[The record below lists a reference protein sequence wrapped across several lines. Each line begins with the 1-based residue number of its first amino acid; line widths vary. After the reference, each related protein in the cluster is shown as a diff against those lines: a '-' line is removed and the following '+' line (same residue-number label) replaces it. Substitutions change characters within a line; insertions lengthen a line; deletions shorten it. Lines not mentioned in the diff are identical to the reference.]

1 MTANPHRLLLVD
13 DDPTCLEL
21 LCAYFESADYR
32 VETAHNGLEAR
43 DLIYQHPADYF
54 SAYVLDYHMPGLDGI
69 SLLQELKSSHHYQMV
84 PAIMQTSADSAED
97 IQRGIE
103 AGAFYY
109 LLKPFSKN
117 HLLSLVETAVNGYAT
132 YQKLQRD
139 SLRLA
144 ATFPHSLQLLQQAK
158 FRFRTLTEARQLS
171 QMVSLLTPEPQKTA
185 IGLFEIMVN
194 AIEHGNLGIG
204 YAEKTRLMA
213 SNALQDEIERRQ
225 ALPENAHKYA
235 EMEIER
241 HADRIDISIQ
251 DQGAGFDYQPYLE
264 FSLERAMDN
273 HGRGLM
279 MANKL
284 SFDRLQFANGGSRV
298 YCTIQL

>member
-1 MTANPHRLLLVD
+1 MTESTHRLLLVD
-13 DDPTCLEL
+13 DDPTCLAL
-21 LCAYFESADYR
+21 LCAYFESANYQ
-32 VETAHNGLEAR
+32 VETARNGIEAR
-43 DLIYQHPADYF
+43 ERIYQHPADYF
-54 SAYVLDYHMPGLDGI
+54 SAYVLDYHMPELDGI
-69 SLLQELKSSHHYQMV
+69 SLLLELKHNHHYQMV

-144 ATFPHSLQLLQQAK
+144 ATFPQSLQLLERAK
-158 FRFRTLTEARQLS
+158 FRFRSLTEARQLS
-171 QMVSLLTPEPQKTA
+171 QMVSLLTPEPHKTA

-213 SNALQDEIERRQ
+213 SNTLQEEIERRQ
-225 ALPENAHKYA
+225 ALPENLHKYA
-235 EMEIER
+235 DLEIQR

-251 DQGAGFDYQPYLE
+251 DQGTGFDYQPYME
-264 FSLERAMDN
+264 FSLERAMDS

-284 SFDRLQFANGGSRV
+284 SFDRLLFLEGGSRV
-298 YCTIQL
+298 CCTIQL